1 MKWLIA
7 ILIFSL
13 LVLIHEFGHFLV
25 AKLCGVDVE
34 EFSLGF
40 GPRLLSTVKGGT
52 RYSLKI
58 LLFGG
63 SCRMKSTWA
72 DVEDDDDWDKPRQPE
87 EGSFESVSVGK
98 RIAILFAGP
107 LFNFLLA
114 LVGSVIL
121 VSVLGYYSPVVTG
134 VTKDSHAAE
143 AGLEDGDI
151 ITSYQGSAV
160 VIGDDISTWEVLH
173 GAYTS
178 DSMIA
183 LKVVRDGET
192 LAISFRPD
200 TIVRYMLGITYA
212 NSSSSCEITAVSDGS
227 PMKKAGAVAGD
238 TITAVN
244 GTAIKSGS
252 ELYNYFQ
259 ESPLDGSEVSVS
271 VRHSDGT
278 RDTYQITPVENDTIS
293 TGFSYGKY
301 QKADAL
307 AVLKYGSYEVIYW
320 IKTTVKSVAGL
331 FTGRFSVNDL
341 SGPVGVVDAVSSTYE
356 EAKSYGT
363 LITWMS
369 MINLV
374 ILLSA
379 NLGVMNLLPI
389 PALDGGRILFL
400 LIEAVRGKPVSKKTE
415 TAVESVTAVL
425 LLALM
430 VYVMYHDIVTFNKR
444 F

>member
-134 VTKDSHAAE
+134 VTKDSNAAE
-143 AGLEDGDI
+143 AGLEDGAADST
-151 ITSYQGSAV
+151 IT
-160 VIGDDISTWEVLH
+160 
-173 GAYTS
+173 
-178 DSMIA
+178 
-183 LKVVRDGET
+183 LKVVRDGKT
-192 LAISFRPD
+192 LTISFRPD

>member
-151 ITSYQGSAV
+151 ITSYQV
-160 VIGDDISTWEVLH
+160 T
-173 GAYTS
+173 
-178 DSMIA
+178 
-183 LKVVRDGET
+183 LKVVRDGKT
-192 LAISFRPD
+192 LTISFRPD